1 MASKS
6 KVLKVG
12 IIGVGGI
19 AGSHFPGWEASPN
32 AEQIKDFIQFA
43 DSEEGR
49 DVIRNNG
56 TVPYLE
62 GLNLMK
68 NKLDESRQARRESGL
83 R

>member
-1 MASKS
+1 MCRVATTCYIDRCIWSTN
-6 KVLKVG
+6 
-12 IIGVGGI
+12 
-19 AGSHFPGWEASPN
+19 EASPN
-32 AEQIKDFIQFA
+32 AEQIRDFIQFA

-49 DVIRNNG
+49 DVIRKNG

-68 NKLDESRQARRESGL
+68 HKRGESRQARQESGL